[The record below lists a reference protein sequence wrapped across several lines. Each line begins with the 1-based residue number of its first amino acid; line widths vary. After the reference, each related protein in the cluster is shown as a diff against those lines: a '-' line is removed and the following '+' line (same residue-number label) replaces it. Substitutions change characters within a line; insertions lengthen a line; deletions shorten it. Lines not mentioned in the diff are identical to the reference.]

1 MERLVV
7 WLRWIVAA
15 RDGAEEA
22 RAAATQARAVAA
34 RLVAVGGDIVAQLS
48 GTVVATFDPPDMVDA
63 LDAMLDLC
71 DEVDRGE
78 SPVRM
83 ALGLAIGV
91 LGVDGGVMVGAALD
105 RAQTLASRARDGE
118 IVLAQE
124 ARERAA
130 HAFLFSRAVSVG
142 AGGPRGAAIDRAHP
156 RRDPCRDAVRALTEI
171 AVPPAHVALVAEI
184 RAAALSDS
192 PPRVLLRGPFGA
204 GARTSLA
211 ALARELRPALVLDLP
226 SVTGGLDP
234 LGSLAA
240 ALRLSAST
248 LPSDLAHEHAE
259 TLRTIADGRAVRH
272 ETAAAALVELI
283 VHFGR
288 AGKRVWFLLDPVV
301 ALDPASVE
309 LVAECSG
316 ERGAPAL
323 VVARLPVGAKPPGV
337 LLRGAAVIDRLLPPL
352 RTVDARAIAETLLG
366 SATDADVARRVAVLG
381 GDSPVGV
388 VEAARTLVAT
398 GELVRREGAYTWRL
412 APRVGSTAAPLKS
425 LVSERLALLDE
436 NAYRALEALCIAP
449 EGAPVAVA
457 RRVAASDGMDSSAW
471 TRGVDTLVA
480 EGLLRPNALP
490 ATPTFLIRTVVVEA
504 VQPARA
510 SELHRF
516 VAEALCAE
524 DPQGERG
531 FGLGTIASH
540 LADGARP
547 SEASALLLR
556 AAAQARTA
564 HFERA
569 AVRLAAAAVRV
580 DPCEETRRAAA
591 ELMASATKTSDYPP
605 ARADDTAPFAHPPT
619 HPEARDSG
627 PLPRASSDTVRRA
640 VQAIV
645 AKDFDAVERVVEAAV
660 AAGGAPAAADRI
672 RAVAQL
678 ARGDIDS
685 ALRTLQRN
693 RRLAPD
699 GDTSASAARAS
710 LALALVLLNAGDPV
724 PAVRAAVGALASAR
738 ARSDARGEDAALRAL
753 ASCYRALGRA
763 DDALKFEQRS

>member
-1 MERLVV
+1 VERLVV

-22 RAAATQARAVAA
+22 RAAAVQARAVAA

-48 GTVVATFDPPDMVDA
+48 GTVVATFDPSDMVDA

-142 AGGPRGAAIDRAHP
+142 AGGPRGTAIDRAHP
-156 RRDPCRDAVRALTEI
+156 RRDPCREAVRALTEI
-171 AVPPAHVALVAEI
+171 AVPPAHAALVAEI
-184 RAAALSDS
+184 RTAALSDA

-211 ALARELRPALVLDLP
+211 TLARELRPALVLDLP

-248 LPSDLAHEHAE
+248 LPSDLSHEHAE
-259 TLRTIADGRAVRH
+259 TLRHIADSRAVRH
-272 ETAAAALVELI
+272 EAAAAALVELI

-316 ERGAPAL
+316 ELGAPAL

-337 LLRGAAVIDRLLPPL
+337 LLRGAAVIDRVLPPL

-398 GELVRREGAYTWRL
+398 GELVRSEGAYTWRL

-436 NAYRALEALCIAP
+436 NAYRALEALCLAP

-471 TRGVDTLVA
+471 TRGVETLVA

-516 VAEALCAE
+516 VAEALRAE
-524 DPQGERG
+524 DPHGERG
-531 FGLGTIASH
+531 FALGTIASH

-556 AAAQARTA
+556 AAAQARTS

-580 DPCEETRRAAA
+580 DPSEETRRAAA
-591 ELMASATKTSDYPP
+591 ELMASTATTSDPP
-605 ARADDTAPFAHPPT
+605 ARADDTAPFAHPST
-619 HPEARDSG
+619 HPGARDRST
-627 PLPRASSDTVRRA
+627 PPRPNSDTVRRA
-640 VQAIV
+640 VRAIV

-678 ARGDIDS
+678 ARGDINS